1 MWLVCRSGNGVRHIH
16 KVELRRARLVLGLMI
31 GLWRVYLPGT
41 YPGPLSLAI
50 PPWVGAESTR
60 DGFGHLCSEV

>member
-16 KVELRRARLVLGLMI
+16 KVELRRARLVLGLVI
-31 GLWRVYLPGT
+31 DLWRVYIPGT

-50 PPWVGAESTR
+50 RGWVQ
-60 DGFGHLCSEV
+60 